1 MGDINK
7 ALGQVRP
14 ILGLVGSIIIA
25 VGILKFFGVQV
36 PIRGSGLELAVAGFL
51 IKAF

>member
-1 MGDINK
+1 MGDLNK

-14 ILGLVGSIIIA
+14 ILGLFGSAIIA
-25 VGILKFFGVQV
+25 VGILKFFGVQI